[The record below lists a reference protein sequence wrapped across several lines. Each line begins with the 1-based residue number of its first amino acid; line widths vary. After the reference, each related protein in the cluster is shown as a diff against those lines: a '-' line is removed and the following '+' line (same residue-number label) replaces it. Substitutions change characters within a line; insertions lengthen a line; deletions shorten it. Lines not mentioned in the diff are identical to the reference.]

1 MDREETLGVVREA
14 LTALGMEVLAASDD
28 ERVSAEERASE
39 RLIAAESLLTE
50 RNGRAF
56 VHASECRGGPRA
68 GFVFSGNKDALVWTV
83 QKPMNSWP
91 NNAVVIDDEGGRKQI
106 EVWMC
111 IASMCSTCTDQSIID
126 AKAARYLEGGD
137 LWKKKQAQRGEL
149 SGDGKF

>member
-50 RNGRAF
+50 RNGRA
-56 VHASECRGGPRA
+56 
-68 GFVFSGNKDALVWTV
+68 FVFSGNKDALVWTV